1 MRPKIPLTSQ
11 KFLGDGQLLIAST
24 VRAFP
29 SRKLINLVQK
39 KILSHVGNLL
49 GILETKLDFGDF
61 FFDTFSVK
69 NFKSLEG
76 KS

>member
-1 MRPKIPLTSQ
+1 M
-11 KFLGDGQLLIAST
+11 A
-24 VRAFP
+24 VRALP
-29 SRKLINLVQK
+29 RGKLINLVQK